1 MGKRVHLDPKSQSKS
16 MTSAPEL
23 GLFGQPQLLEGENAA
38 DYHELVARLYA
49 AVKPLDIIDEMF
61 IADVA
66 SLQWEV
72 LRWRRLKLSLI
83 RTRGLKAALRAFL
96 NEKLD
101 YDLYSGDF
109 AERLTE
115 ILQDNLPEDR
125 SKDFAQTLAH
135 ACARHESEAVDKVFE
150 ILDGINRNINS
161 ILDDAQAQKA
171 EELVQGY
178 VRGQPEAL
186 TLIRDLLDGA
196 GVSMDDL
203 VAETLAGQL
212 DLIERVDRLTTI
224 AESRRNASLREI
236 DRRRAVLGQTL
247 RRSLQEVEDAEFK
260 VIEPTP
266 TKGNVRL
273 EERSQN

>member
-61 IADVA
+61 ITDVA

-83 RTRGLKAALRAFL
+83 RKRALEALKDFL

-101 YDLYSGDF
+101 DDLYSGDF

-224 AESRRNASLREI
+224 AKSRRNAALREI